1 MFIVPI
7 STVVTPLES
16 VTRAFEAKEAQ
27 NAQEAENKE
36 FKNPSFL
43 DVFSDIF
50 NNAVETNRQKQ
61 EDIIQLTL
69 GNTDNLEQ
77 IQSNIAKAEVA
88 TDLLVTVKNAVVDTY
103 NEIIKMSI

>member
-7 STVVTPLES
+7 SNVVTPLES
-16 VTRAFEAKEAQ
+16 VTRAFDT
-27 NAQEAENKE
+27 ENTTEKVTDDN
-36 FKNPSFL
+36 FKHPSFL

-50 NNAVETNRQKQ
+50 NNAVDANRQKQ
-61 EDIIQLTL
+61 EDILQLTL

-77 IQSNIAKAEVA
+77 IQANINKAEIA
-88 TDLLVTVKNAVVDTY
+88 TDLLVTVKNAVVETY

>member
-1 MFIVPI
+1 MFIVPF

-16 VTRAFEAKEAQ
+16 VTKAFESQEAQ
-27 NAQEAENKE
+27 NAEKASGEE
-36 FKNPSFL
+36 LRNPNFF
-43 DVFSDIF
+43 DVFSNIF
-50 NNAVETNRQKQ
+50 NNAVEANQQKQ

-77 IQSNIAKAEVA
+77 IQSNIAKAEIA

>member
-1 MFIVPI
+1 MFIVPF

-16 VTRAFEAKEAQ
+16 VTKAFEQQDTEKITDEG
-27 NAQEAENKE
+27 

-50 NNAVETNRQKQ
+50 NNAVETNQQKQ

-77 IQSNIAKAEVA
+77 IQSNIAKAEIA